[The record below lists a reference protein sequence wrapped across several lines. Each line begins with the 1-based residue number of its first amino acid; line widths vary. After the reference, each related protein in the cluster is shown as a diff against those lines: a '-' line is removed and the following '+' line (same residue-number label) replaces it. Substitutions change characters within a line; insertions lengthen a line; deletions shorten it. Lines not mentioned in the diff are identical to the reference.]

1 MKIKK
6 INKEFLLEAQMI
18 PVLIKECCKIFGAKY
33 YIEEFQTGNGIPDIV
48 FAKNVK
54 KRYY

>member
-33 YIEEFQTGNGIPDIV
+33 YIEELSRIV
-48 FAKNVK
+48 AMSFCEP
-54 KRYY
+54 RS